1 MCGRC
6 GGKHGKQQIFPAIG
20 ATCHKCKK
28 LNHYSKMCKTRYTNE
43 RKVHSHE
50 AEEKQREKKNADSES
65 DDFFIGAIN
74 AQDENKE
81 WTTSLKIDNKNVKF

>member
-1 MCGRC
+1 
-6 GGKHGKQQIFPAIG
+6 
-20 ATCHKCKK
+20 
-28 LNHYSKMCKTRYTNE
+28 MCKTRLTKE

-50 AEEKQREKKNADSES
+50 AEQKQQEKNADSES

-81 WTTSLKIDNKNVKF
+81 WTTSLKWTIKM